1 MYVEN
6 LESPRSGEPV
16 KNQFA
21 IYCTDSKSR
30 NVICFQSYKTLI
42 AIKDIATKTV
52 RVHERLRH
60 YSRTTAKYLNVFLND
75 YCCDSQVVEVKD
87 LDD

>member
-21 IYCTDSKSR
+21 IYYTDSHGN

-42 AIKDIATKTV
+42 AVKDISTGIVK
-52 RVHERLRH
+52 VHARLRH
-60 YSRTTAKYLNVFLND
+60 CSRTTAKYLGVFLND
-75 YCCDSQVVEVKD
+75 YCYGEKVAEVED
-87 LDD
+87 LDV